1 MYQKESLPG
10 SLVEKPVV
18 SKERKLP
25 VGDKEEDDEGK
36 EALSRQLHEFAAK
49 RQGQRKLK
57 TVRDDL
63 EHLQRNGREESGQES
78 EVSQVSEVQVGG
90 DTYFVE
96 EVSKQEMFPQLGYAY
111 CGRVEVRGD
120 LPEDVKKAVIAHEV
134 GHINHDTWNELAVI
148 GYGFA
153 KEPVNSVKTVWF
165 VVSNKEQRDGVV
177 QGVLGRFRRD
187 EYEA

>member
-1 MYQKESLPG
+1 M
-10 SLVEKPVV
+10 
-18 SKERKLP
+18 
-25 VGDKEEDDEGK
+25 
-36 EALSRQLHEFAAK
+36 
-49 RQGQRKLK
+49 
-57 TVRDDL
+57 
-63 EHLQRNGREESGQES
+63 
-78 EVSQVSEVQVGG
+78 
-90 DTYFVE
+90 
-96 EVSKQEMFPQLGYAY
+96 
-111 CGRVEVRGD
+111 
-120 LPEDVKKAVIAHEV
+120 KKAVIAHEV

>member
-111 CGRVEVRGD
+111 CGRVEV
-120 LPEDVKKAVIAHEV
+120 
-134 GHINHDTWNELAVI
+134 
-148 GYGFA
+148 
-153 KEPVNSVKTVWF
+153 
-165 VVSNKEQRDGVV
+165 
-177 QGVLGRFRRD
+177 
-187 EYEA
+187 